1 MFRIDGALYFGA
13 AEKIT
18 EQIDRLRT
26 DAEHRITVV
35 VIRMSQLRMID
46 ATGANTL
53 VEIVDSLEARGM
65 TVIVKGV
72 QPEHLELL
80 RAVGL
85 MDSLRHRKHFVDDLD
100 VAIEHARSHVR
111 RDGLVWGD
119 R

>member
-1 MFRIDGALYFGA
+1 MPRGCGVSEAT
-13 AEKIT
+13 K
-18 EQIDRLRT
+18 
-26 DAEHRITVV
+26 DAIW
-35 VIRMSQLRMID
+35 
-46 ATGANTL
+46 
-53 VEIVDSLEARGM
+53 
-65 TVIVKGV
+65 
-72 QPEHLELL
+72 LL